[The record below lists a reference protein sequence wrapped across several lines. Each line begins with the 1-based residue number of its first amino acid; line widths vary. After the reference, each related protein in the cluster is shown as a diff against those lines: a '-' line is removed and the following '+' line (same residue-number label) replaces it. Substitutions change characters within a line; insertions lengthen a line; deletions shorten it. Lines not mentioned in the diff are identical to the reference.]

1 MSQSTAADAPIA
13 VIKVGGSIL
22 KSAKAYRRA
31 AKFVRHTLQTA
42 PHERLVVVVSAQEGT
57 TDRLERGAR
66 KIVREPARAALD
78 LLWSTG
84 EIRSVALLALH
95 LQQLGVAAAP
105 LNIHEA
111 GLIVPETENEVGR
124 IQLHAGRL
132 RGVLAKFAV
141 AVVPGFLAANSA
153 NAIVSLG
160 RGGSDLTAV
169 LLAEG
174 LRACRC
180 ELIKDVPGYF
190 TADPHRDS
198 CASHIPHLTFEHA
211 LQLAADGCDLVQRR
225 AIEAAA
231 RAGLP
236 LVVRSVDETAASSRI
251 SHFAIEAARV
261 PREARAAAFA
271 D

>member
-66 KIVREPARAALD
+66 KIVPEPARAALD

-105 LNIHEA
+105 LNI
-111 GLIVPETENEVGR
+111 PETEHEVGR

-141 AVVPGFLAANSA
+141 ALVPGFLAANSA

-180 ELIKDVPGYF
+180 ELIKDVP
-190 TADPHRDS
+190 
-198 CASHIPHLTFEHA
+198 
-211 LQLAADGCDLVQRR
+211 
-225 AIEAAA
+225 
-231 RAGLP
+231 
-236 LVVRSVDETAASSRI
+236 
-251 SHFAIEAARV
+251 
-261 PREARAAAFA
+261 
-271 D
+271 

>member
-169 LLAEG
+169 LLTER

-190 TADPHRDS
+190 TADPHQDS
-198 CASHIPHLTFEHA
+198 AARHIPFLSFEQA
-211 LQLAADGCDLVQRR
+211 ISMAAEGCNLVQRQ

-231 RAGLP
+231 RCALP
-236 LVVRSVDETAASSRI
+236 LVIRSVRRNTTVSRI
-251 SHFAIEAARV
+251 AQALAGADAVEREQTAVGAR
-261 PREARAAAFA
+261 R
-271 D
+271 

>member
-42 PHERLVVVVSAQEGT
+42 PHERLVVMLSAQEGT

-66 KIVREPARAALD
+66 QIVREPARAALD

-124 IQLHAGRL
+124 IQLHEGRL

-190 TADPHRDS
+190 TADPHQDAGAR
-198 CASHIPHLTFEHA
+198 HLPFLSFEEA
-211 LQLAADGCDLVQRR
+211 ISMADEGCNLVQRQ
-225 AIEAAA
+225 AIVAAQ
-231 RAGLP
+231 RCGLP
-236 LVVRSVDETAASSRI
+236 LVIRSVHKKTTSSRVAAAQGEVGRDAER
-251 SHFAIEAARV
+251 FAG
-261 PREARAAAFA
+261 ARASI
-271 D
+271 